1 MESSSVSPV
10 AAFDAAADAPQATAK
25 PSVSHLVAFAVLIAV
40 VAAAPL
46 VIYPVIAMK
55 IMCYALFACA
65 FNLIFGYVGLLPFG
79 HAAFFGIGCYVTAW
93 TAKELGLDSTLAI
106 LVGGAA
112 GTALG
117 AAFGFIAIRGKGLTF
132 SMITLA
138 LAQMTYFF
146 CLQAPFTGGED
157 GIQQVPRGSF
167 LGLVSLQSDTATYW
181 YISGLFLLFF
191 LFYYRILHSPFGQVL
206 RGIREHEPRTVSL
219 GYPTAKYKYLAFVLS
234 ACIAGL
240 AGGMKTLV
248 FGVVTLADVHNE
260 TSSLVLL
267 IGLAG
272 GVGTIFGPLVGAV
285 AIVLM
290 EHVFG
295 QFPSWIT
302 VINGLVFM
310 GCVLAFRRGIVG
322 ELNRIFK
329 LSL

>member
-1 MESSSVSPV
+1 MERSITSR
-10 AAFDAAADAPQATAK
+10 AACDEAVPASRRTSRPWVQHAIAFAL
-25 PSVSHLVAFAVLIAV
+25 LVATLLIA
-40 VAAAPL
+40 PL
-46 VIYPVIAMK
+46 AIYPVIAMK

-65 FNLIFGYVGLLPFG
+65 FNLIFGFVGLLPFG
-79 HAAFFGIGCYVTAW
+79 HAAFFGIGCFVTAW
-93 TAKELGLDSTLAI
+93 AAKELGLDSTAAI
-106 LVGGAA
+106 LVGGVA
-112 GTALG
+112 GSALG
-117 AAFGFIAIRGKGLTF
+117 AAFGFIAIRGKGLAF

-167 LGLVSLQSDTATYW
+167 LGAFSLQSDLAMYW
-181 YISGLFLLFF
+181 YVSGLFLVFF

-206 RGIREHEPRTVSL
+206 RGIREHEPRATSL
-219 GYPTAKYKYLAFVLS
+219 GYPAANYKYLAFVLS

-240 AGGMKTLV
+240 AGGMKALV
-248 FGVVTLADVHNE
+248 FGVVTLADVHTE
-260 TSSLVLL
+260 TSTLVLL

-290 EHVFG
+290 EHAFG
-295 QFPSWIT
+295 QFASWIT

-322 ELNRIFK
+322 ELNHIFK